1 PGPAPRRARGRDR
14 DAVGVGGAQPL
25 PARNPAGPG
34 STRAGLGPA
43 RGAAA
48 VRGGNR
54 LRAALGERELLPQR
68 HRPHRADDTIA
79 DGHIQRRGRLPYT
92 TLFRSGSGRGPL
104 RHASALSVHPAGRGP
119 RGRRR
124 PAAAAGRAGGRA
136 AGVDGPRSRDLRPA
150 RGVVGTS
157 VEQQRDRIHRP
168 ARPQPASRHRQRC
181 SCGRNTPMNPL
192 ITGLA
197 GSLIVSCQAYPGEAT
212 RDPRTMAQ
220 VAQAVRAG
228 GASAVRAQGLED
240 IRAVKAAVD
249 VPVIGIWKDGVDGVF
264 ITPTLDHC
272 RAVVEAGAD
281 LLALDRTLRPRFDGP
296 LMADCDNVESAL
308 AAAELGIEIIGT
320 TLAGYTDARERPP
333 GPDLDLL
340 AELAGALPTAS
351 VLVAEGRVHTPAHA
365 AAARAAGAF
374 AVVVGTA
381 ITHPTTIT
389 TWFRDAVTAAPQ
401 R

>member
-1 PGPAPRRARGRDR
+1 
-14 DAVGVGGAQPL
+14 
-25 PARNPAGPG
+25 
-34 STRAGLGPA
+34 
-43 RGAAA
+43 
-48 VRGGNR
+48 
-54 LRAALGERELLPQR
+54 
-68 HRPHRADDTIA
+68 
-79 DGHIQRRGRLPYT
+79 
-92 TLFRSGSGRGPL
+92 
-104 RHASALSVHPAGRGP
+104 
-119 RGRRR
+119 
-124 PAAAAGRAGGRA
+124 
-136 AGVDGPRSRDLRPA
+136 
-150 RGVVGTS
+150 
-157 VEQQRDRIHRP
+157 
-168 ARPQPASRHRQRC
+168 
-181 SCGRNTPMNPL
+181 MNPL
-192 ITGLA
+192 ITGLE
-197 GSLIVSCQAYPGEAT
+197 GSLIVSCQAYPGEAM

-281 LLALDRTLRPRFDGP
+281 VLALDGTLRPRPDGRTLAETVAAVRDEFDGP